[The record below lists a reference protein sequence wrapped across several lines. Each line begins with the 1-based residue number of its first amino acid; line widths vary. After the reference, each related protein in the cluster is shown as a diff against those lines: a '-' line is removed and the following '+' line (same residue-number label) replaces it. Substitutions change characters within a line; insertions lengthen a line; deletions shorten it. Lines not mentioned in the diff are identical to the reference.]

1 MLKREAMLEAKDSD
15 ELRRRLDRLEWKI
28 DSVPSVNLMSC
39 NRV

>member
-28 DSVPSVNLMSC
+28 DSVAI
-39 NRV
+39 R